1 MQFRLDQF
9 TASSVA
15 RQETVRNKSDAERP
29 EGRQFRRKS
38 EFKRLK
44 NRFLGSF
51 SVFCDPKCL
60 CFDRKPLICFPYLDL
75 LQNLMTIAK
84 IRDSLQLPTVS
95 RHNATVSCRNATI
108 LCHLRA
114 LLCHLATFLCT
125 FVQRREFRLTSDRVS
140 LLDRWR
146 FAWVSAELEVF
157 KNIARYRTDSG
168 ATL

>member
-60 CFDRKPLICFPYLDL
+60 CFGRKPLICFPYLVLVSNLRSIATIRDL
-75 LQNLMTIAK
+75 LKVPSENRPEATQN
-84 IRDSLQLPTVS
+84 RPE
-95 RHNATVSCRNATI
+95 ATI

-114 LLCHLATFLCT
+114 FLCHLATFLCT
-125 FVQRREFRLTSDRVS
+125 FVQRRVFRLTSDRVS